1 MAAHTRT
8 GIVTGGSGGI
18 GRVPAER
25 LARDVRVVI
34 AHSGNRRRA
43 EEVVV
48 AIGAAGGDEIS
59 LPSQV
64 RNVSGVPIPNMPATA
79 VIAAHCDEYCGR
91 TSATMRTAR
100 SRSSSG
106 YLLGRPITQILPR
119 SGVPG
124 LAGTGQSA
132 LQSPDQKLSAMPMAA
147 FCSGVP
153 RS

>member
-25 LARDVRVVI
+25 LAGDVRVVI

-48 AIGAAGGDEIS
+48 AIGASGGDEIS

-79 VIAAHCDEYCGR
+79 VIAAHCDAYCGR

-106 YLLGRPITQILPR
+106 YLLTRPITRILPR
-119 SGVPG
+119 SGVSG
-124 LAGTGQSA
+124 NAGTAQCDFSNLLSTRDA
-132 LQSPDQKLSAMPMAA
+132 LNCTDTA
-147 FCSGVP
+147 
-153 RS
+153 